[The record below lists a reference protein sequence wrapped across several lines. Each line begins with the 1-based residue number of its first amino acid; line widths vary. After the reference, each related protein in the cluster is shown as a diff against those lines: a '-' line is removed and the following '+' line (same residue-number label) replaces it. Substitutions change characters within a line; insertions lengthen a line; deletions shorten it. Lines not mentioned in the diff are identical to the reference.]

1 MSFSDITVETLL
13 PRWQEVITLCQRRSP
28 EAASLLY
35 VAKPISV
42 FYNGAITQ
50 IVLETRYPFHCNRML
65 DTAIHRP
72 IHDALVTVIGT
83 PVVMDVRIAG
93 AHQSAASITDG
104 LRKFRPSRR
113 GGPVRSIPT
122 VYRGIEF
129 RSKLEA
135 TTAALLDRVELEWM
149 YEEEGFDL
157 SGVWYLPDFYLPD
170 NHMVLEVKGLL
181 DAKSETKVTRLAEA
195 CAPQGIHVM
204 LLKNPRR
211 RRVEGSDTLYV
222 CGDLVQAEGI
232 VSNGVV
238 LALCP
243 MCRHAAWKLTKSK
256 TCPLCG
262 RFEDSPW
269 KFGAVA

>member
-1 MSFSDITVETLL
+1 MSAAQPDLDGLL
-13 PRWQEVITLCQRRSP
+13 LRWQEVIKKCRSQ

-35 VAKPISV
+35 VAKPTSV
-42 FYNGAITQ
+42 FCDGHLTQ
-50 IVLETRYPFHCNRML
+50 IVLETRYPFHKNRML
-65 DTAIHRP
+65 DTAIQRP
-72 IHDALVTVIGT
+72 IHDALVAVIGT
-83 PVVMDVRIAG
+83 PIALDVRVLGERTNVAARTTVRRGYRPIA
-93 AHQSAASITDG
+93 
-104 LRKFRPSRR
+104 R

-122 VYRGIEF
+122 VYKGIEF

-135 TTAALLDRVELEWM
+135 TSAALLDRAEIEWM

-170 NHMVLEVKGLL
+170 NRMVLEVKGLL
-181 DAKSETKVTRLAEA
+181 DARSETKVTRLAAA
-195 CAPQGIHVM
+195 CNPLGINVM

-211 RRVEGSDTLYV
+211 RRVEGSSTLYV

-232 VSNGVV
+232 VLNGVV
-238 LALCP
+238 LVLCP
-243 MCRHAAWKLTKSK
+243 TCQRASWKLARSK

-262 RFEDSPW
+262 RPEDSPW